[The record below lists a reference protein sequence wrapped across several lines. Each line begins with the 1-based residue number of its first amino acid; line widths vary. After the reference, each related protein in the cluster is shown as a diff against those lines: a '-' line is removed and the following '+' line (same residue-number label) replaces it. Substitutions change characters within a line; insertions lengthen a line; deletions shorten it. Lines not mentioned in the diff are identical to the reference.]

1 MRGTK
6 VWFSYTTES
15 AMSFTS
21 PFLHQYSYIEL
32 LTWFRMQILSHRQR
46 ALKTI
51 ESQLAKLAFAPRTKS
66 TRRLINFQL
75 CLRRNSPFVGI
86 GSVPKCPKRLA
97 TQPALNA
104 CCPHP
109 RASSN
114 PPSAGASMNSFDL
127 FNALATISTPKLN
140 PRGNKPLQR
149 IS

>member
-51 ESQLAKLAFAPRTKS
+51 DRQLAKLASAPRTNK
-66 TRRLINFQL
+66 THI
-75 CLRRNSPFVGI
+75 
-86 GSVPKCPKRLA
+86 A
-97 TQPALNA
+97 THQDAV
-104 CCPHP
+104 
-109 RASSN
+109 
-114 PPSAGASMNSFDL
+114 
-127 FNALATISTPKLN
+127 
-140 PRGNKPLQR
+140 
-149 IS
+149 